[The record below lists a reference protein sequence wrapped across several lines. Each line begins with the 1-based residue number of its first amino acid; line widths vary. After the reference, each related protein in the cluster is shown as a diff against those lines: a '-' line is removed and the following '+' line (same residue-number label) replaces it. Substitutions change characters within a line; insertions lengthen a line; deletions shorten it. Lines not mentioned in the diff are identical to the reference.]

1 MEMSVPRNAFLLPM
15 EKTVSRYAIVPLK
28 NATLLMDV
36 FSAI

>member
-1 MEMSVPRNAFLLPM
+1 MEMSAPRNAFLLPM
-15 EKTVSRYAIVPLK
+15 ERNVSRYVIVPKK